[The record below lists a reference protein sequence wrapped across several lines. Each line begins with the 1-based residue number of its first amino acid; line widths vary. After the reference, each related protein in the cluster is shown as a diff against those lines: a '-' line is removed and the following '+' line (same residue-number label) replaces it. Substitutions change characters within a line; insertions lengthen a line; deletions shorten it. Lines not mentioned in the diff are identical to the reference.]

1 MGKSN
6 KKQNWKEKREN
17 AKKVKVP
24 KPYDQ
29 TEVNYENAL
38 LEEYYK
44 VISFKFT
51 QFTFQNNI

>member
-44 VISFKFT
+44 VINFMFT
-51 QFTFQNNI
+51 EFTFQNS